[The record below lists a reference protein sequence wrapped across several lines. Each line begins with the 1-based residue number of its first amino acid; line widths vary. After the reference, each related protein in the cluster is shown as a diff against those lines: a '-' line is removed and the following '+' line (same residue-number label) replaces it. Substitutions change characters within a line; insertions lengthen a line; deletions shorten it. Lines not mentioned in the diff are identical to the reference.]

1 MFKKIIIVLSTIL
14 ILFLLIGSIN
24 AADNNSTQLSDDG
37 GLQSP
42 ESDYLIYEDSNS
54 SYNPKLVAT
63 YVGGSSS
70 SEQYTSGDISYQ
82 VKAYDIL
89 EYNGTKY
96 NQPRYDSIIG
106 LKVYSGTNFKYY
118 NGTIGSDGTASF
130 KLPDLSFGTHKIDI
144 YVGGEFKKS
153 ASLNIV
159 KSTTKVY
166 APEKTLKYAKNVYF
180 NIKVEDSHGNIAK
193 NVALKVKVYT
203 GKKYVTYTVKTN
215 SKGVAKLPTKKLSWG
230 DHKLVIRSNDAKY
243 SVSKSSKVYIRY
255 YVPSEVNTLTAHA
268 DAKTVKYQ
276 NNDYFYIALK
286 DEYNNP
292 VKSVSMKV
300 KVYTGSKYTTYT
312 VKTNSSGVGKLNTN
326 KLSVGTHQVVITSV
340 NSNYKISKSSKIIVS
355 KTVASSQTGPTK
367 LSKLVF
373 SQTPSGDYIAT
384 LFWISKKGT
393 SYQILKK
400 SDDNYKIIATVKA
413 TSELM
418 SFKENVNGDELFT
431 YSVREIIQKGSEK
444 IIGAYDREG
453 LKLMACPNVTV
464 DFQNMKATIHWDK
477 VNGATKYQIYRKV
490 GNGGKYGVIASVDAS
505 KASYEDYYYNSPTE
519 LSSLLYRETFID
531 PSENTLSYTVRACN
545 VKNVGGTEKVSYSLY
560 LLDGDFHLEAPNI
573 VSLQNNRLTWGKV
586 SNAQGYLIVKKEN
599 STGEWMPISQV
610 NATTST
616 LQSVVLDSVD
626 NDAYYSVVAY
636 ANKNGNLAFSLFD
649 EDFSLTNSVKGSA
662 YKVLYFGDS
671 IFYGSPYNT
680 YAARDIFSIPYR
692 VSQLTG
698 SVFYNPSI
706 SAATFAKLNQ
716 NVDASDSSYRYSIAT
731 DVVDKIYSG
740 NLPTN
745 WNSRGA
751 GVNSEGISNTAIDY
765 YDVVVLAAG
774 ANDFKRNVELG
785 SINSSDVSTFYGA
798 LNHIM
803 SKIEKASE
811 NRVSRG
817 ESPIKVVFAD
827 LHYGFHLYGFKQ
839 IVIRDLASN
848 KIGLL
853 FSTYRQALDN
863 IYNKWQSSEY
873 LTLSSFDIRDYDVIT
888 DENFPYSTVDNLHLT
903 KFGYSQYGNVFAD
916 FLVENVF

>member
-1 MFKKIIIVLSTIL
+1 MFKKSIIIFSTIL
-14 ILFLLIGSIN
+14 ILFLLIGSIH
-24 AADNNSTQLSDDG
+24 AADDNSTQLSDDG

-42 ESDYLIYEDSNS
+42 ESNYLVYEDSNS

-89 EYNGTKY
+89 EYDGTRY

-118 NGTIGSDGTASF
+118 TGTIGSDGAASF
-130 KLPDLSFGTHKIDI
+130 KLPNLSFGTHKIEI
-144 YVGGEFKKS
+144 YVDGEFKKS
-153 ASLNIV
+153 VSLNIV

-166 APEKTLKYAKNVYF
+166 APEKTLKYSKNVYF
-180 NIKVEDSHGNIAK
+180 NIKVEDSHGNLVK

-215 SKGVAKLPTKKLSWG
+215 SKGVAKLPTKKLSLG
-230 DHKLVIRSNDAKY
+230 NHKLVIKSNDAKY
-243 SVSKSSKVYIRY
+243 TVSKSSKVHIRY
-255 YVPSEVNTLTAHA
+255 YVPSEVKKLTAYA

-276 NNDYFYIALK
+276 NNDYFYITLK
-286 DEYNNP
+286 DGYNDP
-292 VKSVSMKV
+292 VKSISMKV
-300 KVYTGSKYTTYT
+300 KVYTGSKYATYT
-312 VKTNSSGVGKLNTN
+312 VKTNSNGVAKLNTN
-326 KLSVGTHQVVITSV
+326 KLSVGTHKVSITSA
-340 NSNYKISKSSKIIVS
+340 NSNYEISKSSKIIVS
-355 KTVASSQTGPTK
+355 KTVTSSQTEPTK

-373 SQTPSGDYIAT
+373 SQTTSGDYVVT

-400 SDDNYKIIATVKA
+400 TDDNYKIVSTVKA

-418 SFKENVNGDELFT
+418 SFKENVDGDELFT

-444 IIGAYDREG
+444 IFGAYDREG
-453 LKLMACPNVTV
+453 LKLIACPNVTV
-464 DFQNMKATIHWDK
+464 DFQNMKAIVHWDK
-477 VNGATKYQIYRKV
+477 VDGATKYQIYRKI
-490 GNGGKYGVIASVDAS
+490 GNDSKFQSIASVGAS

-531 PSENTLSYTVRACN
+531 PSGNTLSYTVRACN
-545 VKNVGGTEKVSYSLY
+545 VKNVDGTDKISYSLY

-586 SNAQGYLIVKKEN
+586 ANAQGYLIVKKEN
-599 STGEWMPISQV
+599 STDEWIPISQV

-649 EDFSLTNSVKGSA
+649 EGFSLTNSVNGSA

-680 YAARDIFSIPYR
+680 YATRDIFSIPYR

-716 NVDASDSSYRYSIAT
+716 KVDASDSSYRYSIAT
-731 DVVDKIYSG
+731 DVVDKIYNG

-745 WNSRGA
+745 WNSRGT
-751 GVNSEGISNTAIDY
+751 GLNSEGISNTTIDY

-774 ANDFKRNVELG
+774 ANDFKRNVQLG

-811 NRVSRG
+811 NRVNRG
-817 ESPIKVVFAD
+817 ENPIKVVFVD
-827 LHYGFHLYGFKQ
+827 LHCGFHLYDFKE
-839 IVIRDLASN
+839 VVVRDLASN

-853 FSTYRQALDN
+853 FSAYQKALDN

-873 LTLSSFDIRDYDVIT
+873 LTLSSFDIRDYGVID
-888 DENFPYSTVDNLHLT
+888 DENFPYSTVDNLHLS
-903 KFGYSQYGNVFAD
+903 KFGYTQYGNVFAD
-916 FLVENVF
+916 FLLENVF